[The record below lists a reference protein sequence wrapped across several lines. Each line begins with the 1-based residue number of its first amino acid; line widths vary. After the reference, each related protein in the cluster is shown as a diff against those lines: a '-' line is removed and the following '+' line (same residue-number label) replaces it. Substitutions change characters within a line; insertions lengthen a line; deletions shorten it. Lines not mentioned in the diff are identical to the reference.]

1 MSILSDGSTDK
12 GILEEEIVYT
22 RYIKHGRP
30 VTNLIKVQL
39 PDSVDAAGI
48 TKAIQ
53 EAINSLKP
61 EDGPNDFM
69 ENFYQ
74 KLINVNFDGASVMSG
89 HKSGVQKRL
98 KDIQPGLIYTHCV
111 AHRLELAMLDALKL
125 KDDYLHRFD
134 ENINGLFK
142 FYYYSPIRR
151 KELKD
156 MASEIEV
163 EFKQFGLLKNI
174 RWLAS
179 RSRVLQ
185 ILEHNY
191 LAIVYDLESKSY
203 GTDETANKARGFLS
217 FVKKTKFLFYLHF
230 FQDFVES
237 LKQLSLIFQK
247 KELLICEVP
256 LLLDE
261 KITNIGVINE
271 IGDGLK
277 RLMKNL
283 TENTNSEISYKNDV
297 ILSLVQWKK
306 RKSST

>member
-1 MSILSDGSTDK
+1 
-12 GILEEEIVYT
+12 
-22 RYIKHGRP
+22 
-30 VTNLIKVQL
+30 
-39 PDSVDAAGI
+39 
-48 TKAIQ
+48 
-53 EAINSLKP
+53 
-61 EDGPNDFM
+61 M

-74 KLINVNFDGASVMSG
+74 KLITVNFEGASVMSG

-98 KDIQPGLIYTHCV
+98 KDIQQPGLIYTHCV

-142 FYYYSPIRR
+142 FYYYSPIWR

-163 EFKQFGLLKNI
+163 EFKQFGLLNNI
-174 RWLAS
+174 HWLAS
-179 RSRVLQ
+179 RSRALQ

-203 GTDETANKARGFLS
+203 GIDETANKARGFLS
-217 FVKKTKFLFYLHF
+217 FVIKPKFLFYLHF

-256 LLLDE
+256 RLLDE
-261 KITNIGVINE
+261 KITNIGVINK
-271 IGDGLK
+271 IGDGL
-277 RLMKNL
+277 
-283 TENTNSEISYKNDV
+283 
-297 ILSLVQWKK
+297 
-306 RKSST
+306 